1 LPRSRRRAPPQ
12 PDTIA
17 DILLTCIRRL
27 FPLALV
33 FVASAALAQDFQQ
46 GAPRQLPRQAPGVPA
61 PPAAAAAID
70 KPSLSAVVVPVLNGL
85 VFLPSA
91 QGVVPEG
98 IARPADGIDLS
109 RVPLLSDPGLRASLQ
124 GFLGKP
130 ASLADLD
137 RITKLAIQVHRAA
150 GRPLVD
156 VVVPPQDVSG
166 GVVQI
171 VVAEFRVGDV
181 KVESNKHFT
190 TRRIREAIRLAPGS
204 VVDQP
209 RLIEDLNWLA
219 QNPFRRLEVVYRPG
233 AQPLTTDVVVRVNDR
248 LPLRVYA
255 GFDNSGLPSS
265 QRARLFA
272 GLNWGDVFGGDGQF
286 SYQATV
292 SPDVFKKGAE
302 TSTSFAAHSFT
313 LSQPLPG
320 ASRDTLLLFG
330 TVQNVAPRLGQ
341 NLGQT
346 GKNLQGS
353 ARWIRTLRADPANRI
368 LLTLGWDF
376 KQSDNNLLFG
386 GTTISRQIT
395 EVQQAVAELSA
406 SSDWSLGRLTA
417 ILTTTA
423 SPGGIGARNSDVAF
437 QPGPDHAGTPFARAQ
452 YLYAQVTAA
461 QTIPIGGSGYE
472 ARTRFIG
479 QLSTANLLPSEQLS
493 AAGLGSV
500 RGYDPNVAIGTRGFL
515 ASQELWLP
523 PVVVPELAARAQ
535 VGVFIEAGQVGNI
548 ELLPNEARWTR
559 TAATGLSANMTVGPW
574 LNLRADY
581 GMQLRSL
588 PGQKRG
594 SLVNVSAST
603 AF

>member
-1 LPRSRRRAPPQ
+1 M
-12 PDTIA
+12 
-17 DILLTCIRRL
+17 
-27 FPLALV
+27 
-33 FVASAALAQDFQQ
+33 
-46 GAPRQLPRQAPGVPA
+46 
-61 PPAAAAAID
+61 
-70 KPSLSAVVVPVLNGL
+70 PVLNGL

-91 QGVVPEG
+91 QGVVAEG

-137 RITKLAIQVHRAA
+137 RITKLAIQAHRAA

-181 KVESNKHFT
+181 KVEGNKHFT
-190 TRRIREAIRLAPGS
+190 MRRIREAIRLAPGS

-219 QNPFRRLEVVYRPG
+219 QNPFRRLEVVYRHG

-353 ARWIRTLRADPANRI
+353 ARWTRTLRADPANRI

-406 SSDWSLGRLTA
+406 SRDWSLGRLTA

-423 SPGGIGARNSDVAF
+423 SPGGIGARNSDAAF

-461 QTIPIGGSGYE
+461 QTIPIGGAGYE